1 MWLGKIAL
9 IMYVFSAML
18 LFSGY
23 YLDYA
28 FGLSMFTTV
37 TVPSDGDTVT
47 TKNTFD
53 YLQELMAKHEVNA
66 EPSIDLIFGD
76 FMVAAQIIF
85 GIITGDPIA
94 AAFSA
99 LPYVNEIWYLPIQ
112 FIFTVS
118 SVALW
123 GYIIAGRI
131 L

>member
-1 MWLGKIAL
+1 
-9 IMYVFSAML
+9 
-18 LFSGY
+18 
-23 YLDYA
+23 
-28 FGLSMFTTV
+28 
-37 TVPSDGDTVT
+37 
-47 TKNTFD
+47 
-53 YLQELMAKHEVNA
+53 MAKHEVNA